1 MISKDIILSSFL
13 YCTILQRF
21 DEYLP
26 YIPNPDTKSEC
37 IFLIQHMVGVEW
49 RDADLSPAQLWER
62 QTRLPLPVV
71 NMNCNFSDLFILHQ
85 TILLLSSADM
95 YAMFEHVHSRE

>member
-1 MISKDIILSSFL
+1 MISKDIISSSFL

-37 IFLIQHMVGVEW
+37 IFLIQNMVGVE
-49 RDADLSPAQLWER
+49 RCRSIP
-62 QTRLPLPVV
+62 
-71 NMNCNFSDLFILHQ
+71 
-85 TILLLSSADM
+85 SSALGK
-95 YAMFEHVHSRE
+95 ANEITPSSREHELQLFGFIHPSSDNITPVQCRHVCNV